1 MFNWFSIESST
12 FDQIISDI
20 DKKRSITHLIQRTF
34 YAEGKFLVAKA
45 TQEISGYCQSV
56 FQ

>member
-1 MFNWFSIESST
+1 MFNWFSIEGST

-34 YAEGKFLVAKA
+34 YAKGKFLVAKA
-45 TQEISGYCQSV
+45 TLEISGH
-56 FQ
+56 